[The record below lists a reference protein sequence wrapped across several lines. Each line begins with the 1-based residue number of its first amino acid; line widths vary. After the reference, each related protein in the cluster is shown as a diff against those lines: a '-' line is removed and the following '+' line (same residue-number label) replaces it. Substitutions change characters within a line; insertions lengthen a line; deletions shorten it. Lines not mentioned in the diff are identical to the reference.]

1 MWIEQAECWWLG
13 EHLPRGKSML
23 MEALLDTSRVVSRL
37 VCDSKTTPL
46 ILPVVYLAMD
56 TMDRVMP
63 NPKEGE
69 TQTAKEA
76 MGELSWRSSSFSA
89 AVLTELLALALQ
101 KEYFADLANIAQC
114 IINQFVA
121 SGQRKLVSQC
131 GLVVLLQ
138 ITGFESFLAKKW
150 TAEDA
155 HCSFPA

>member
-1 MWIEQAECWWLG
+1 M
-13 EHLPRGKSML
+13 M

-63 NPKEGE
+63 NPNEGE

-76 MGELSWRSSSFSA
+76 MGELSWRSSSFPA

-101 KEYFADLANIAQC
+101 KEYFADLANIAL
-114 IINQFVA
+114 A
-121 SGQRKLVSQC
+121 SGQRKLGQPVWASC
-131 GLVVLLQ
+131 AAPDYWV
-138 ITGFESFLAKKW
+138 
-150 TAEDA
+150 
-155 HCSFPA
+155 